1 MTISNIKSYLKER
14 TGYLKKGAS
23 ALKDILE
30 AQGFEVTED
39 DCSIALTETRQEFK
53 DASVAETTTNYYQVS
68 GEDQKH
74 MPSFDLNEYKPL
86 KIWGKAG
93 NWSASYELKSDDED
107 EELKKFTTETIAK
120 LKDYVDN
127 RPKPKKAEAEGKEI
141 GHVVITDLHIG
152 AQVGKLVNDTE
163 NYSIEKV
170 VEYLDEVAKQIN
182 DENYGEV
189 HISILGDLIESFTG
203 TNHPATWKELSNVGY
218 GSNVLIIAYEILNAF
233 LSSINN
239 LNTVYMVGGNHD
251 RITQKN
257 NEDPELGVAHTI
269 AHFLNSKL
277 DANVFYN
284 HMILSATID
293 GIDYILTHG
302 HLPLIK
308 KNPEYL
314 VLNYGKNRDNFTM
327 ILSGHLHS
335 RGKVDQV
342 RTNTSTVVADNK
354 KYRALVCPSIFTG
367 NFYSESMGFSCSPGF
382 VTFETKNGKPRVIDT
397 TL

>member
-1 MTISNIKSYLKER
+1 MTIDNIKNYLKER
-14 TGYLKKGAS
+14 TGYLKKGAV
-23 ALKDILE
+23 ALKEILE
-30 AQGFEVTED
+30 TQGYEVD
-39 DCSIALTETRQEFK
+39 IDSCAVALTETRQEFK
-53 DASVAETTTNYYQVS
+53 NTAVSETTTNYYQIPGDDEAS
-68 GEDQKH
+68 

-86 KIWGKAG
+86 KVWGKAG
-93 NWSASYELKSDDED
+93 NWSASYELKEDDE
-107 EELKKFTTETIAK
+107 EQKLKEFTTDVVKK
-120 LKDYVDN
+120 LQTYVDN
-127 RPKPKKAEAEGKEI
+127 RPKLKTASANGKGK
-141 GHVVITDLHIG
+141 GHAVITDLHIG

-170 VEYLDEVAKQIN
+170 VKYLDEVAKQIN

-203 TNHPATWKELSNVGY
+203 TNHPATWKELSTIGY
-218 GSNVLIIAYEILNAF
+218 GSNILIIAYEILNAF

-239 LNTVYMVGGNHD
+239 LTAVYVIGGNHD

-269 AHFLNSKL
+269 SHFLNSKL
-277 DANVFYN
+277 EADVFYN
-284 HMILSATID
+284 HMIMTVDID

-308 KNPEYL
+308 KNPEFL
-314 VLNYGKNRDNFTM
+314 ILNYGKNRDNFTM

-335 RGKVDQV
+335 RSKVDQ
-342 RTNTSTVVADNK
+342 TNTSTVVADAK

-382 VTFETKNGKPRVIDT
+382 MMFENRNDKPRVIDI